1 MTLNYENDFSN
12 FLKHLKDYP
21 ILSKEKEQEL
31 GKKINQAKKKNA
43 TKAEKEAGKQ
53 ASNLLILHNLRLV
66 VSIAAN
72 NRYPK
77 VPLEDAVQEGIL
89 GLQRASVLYDYTKG
103 FKFST
108 YATYW
113 IKQAITR
120 GSEKF
125 GRVIRVPEHMIEK
138 LGKYNQLYEELYEK
152 YERKPTDKEI
162 AKASDGKLNLRDIYY
177 VKHNTNDPTSLMINA
192 DDNEEDNSNLLD
204 FAVLEQPADTYED
217 KVEEKEE
224 AEFLQKLLDV
234 LTPNEKVVIIMHYG
248 LNGEKEMSIKDIAKS
263 YGFTIEKTRYIHN
276 RAKDKMRQEGYKIKR
291 KNDYLRKKALGK
303 L

>member
-1 MTLNYENDFSN
+1 
-12 FLKHLKDYP
+12 
-21 ILSKEKEQEL
+21 
-31 GKKINQAKKKNA
+31 
-43 TKAEKEAGKQ
+43 
-53 ASNLLILHNLRLV
+53 
-66 VSIAAN
+66 
-72 NRYPK
+72 
-77 VPLEDAVQEGIL
+77 
-89 GLQRASVLYDYTKG
+89 
-103 FKFST
+103 
-108 YATYW
+108 
-113 IKQAITR
+113 
-120 GSEKF
+120 
-125 GRVIRVPEHMIEK
+125 MIEK

-263 YGFTIEKTRYIHN
+263 YGFTIEKARYIHN